1 MSQQPSSG
9 PIYICPMHKDVRRP
23 GPGQCSHCGMAL
35 IPEGSR
41 FPMLRHMLSRP
52 LHMVLM
58 LGAMA
63 LLMAAAMMMWK

>member
-1 MSQQPSSG
+1 
-9 PIYICPMHKDVRRP
+9 
-23 GPGQCSHCGMAL
+23 MAL
-35 IPEGSR
+35 ILEGAR

-63 LLMAAAMMMWK
+63 LLMAAAMMMLK